1 MCLRVHYNSDFMIR
15 SNQSGQIEV
24 GLDFSS
30 ASGLKFNFSNLMGTC
45 YLPTPACH
53 GKRLLFLFLI
63 LIFSFPSSFL
73 VKAIISFLVK
83 GFSSKWRLIFHPFAD
98 GAISAA
104 FESGSVFY
112 FQDLGGSKDLWVR
125 FGYGHERLLDAAV
138 PISQPAMTTAWP
150 PFPSH
155 HQLMLSGR
163 FLHS

>member
-1 MCLRVHYNSDFMIR
+1 MLFAHPCLPREATS
-15 SNQSGQIEV
+15 
-24 GLDFSS
+24 
-30 ASGLKFNFSNLMGTC
+30 
-45 YLPTPACH
+45 
-53 GKRLLFLFLI
+53 LFILILI

-155 HQLMLSGR
+155 HQLMLSGC
-163 FLHS
+163 FCIHSYHLLSRQPGCGFALPLAVAVVTGHFDIFF